1 MHAQCN
7 RHMFQHVCVSPTL
20 THLGLGGDIMGAFNQ
35 LYLPQRL
42 TPSGIVL
49 LSPLMVLV

>member
-1 MHAQCN
+1 MHSVTDIVPTCL
-7 RHMFQHVCVSPTL
+7 CVTYT

-49 LSPLMVLV
+49 PPLMVLV